1 MTTDQYFVYPIRN
14 IVFTFF
20 YFIIF
25 RSVWDSL
32 VYDFISNN
40 LMRISKVYGLNWYRN
55 LVDITNFLP
64 SKVLICGTIKIIYYT
79 IEYN

>member
-1 MTTDQYFVYPIRN
+1 
-14 IVFTFF
+14 
-20 YFIIF
+20 
-25 RSVWDSL
+25 
-32 VYDFISNN
+32 
-40 LMRISKVYGLNWYRN
+40 MRISKVYGLNWYRN